1 MVKYSSAVQAKI
13 EVIREKYISSLPQ
26 QLRQIENLWQEVC
39 NCDADDGGDSLVE
52 LHRALHTLAGSGSTF
67 DFDVFGKKCRF
78 LEVLFK
84 QWLSGEAIP
93 RASER
98 AEISKRI
105 YALFS
110 EFEIARKSVRVF
122 GKECIWQPVSGQRGL
137 IYLLDDDESF
147 LDKLSVQLVAF
158 GYQVRSFL
166 TLESFEAAYRFQR
179 PAAALIDIILPP
191 DYLAGVD
198 FVDHLRA
205 EGLSIC
211 PVVFMSVR
219 DDFEARIKAVRA
231 GGDAFF
237 VKPVSIECLVE
248 RLDEL
253 TLVSE
258 SEQAKVLIVDDDRT
272 LAAYYRAVLE
282 DAGMEVALVHEP
294 EQTLVAMAELEPDLI
309 LMDMYMPHCSGSE
322 LAKLLRQQG
331 AYVSTPIVYLSVEA
345 DRKAQCQALAR
356 GGDDFLTK
364 PIDGELLVDY
374 VRARLQRFRQLNTL
388 ISQDS
393 LTGLLKHAKVKDQ
406 LAVTLS
412 RAERHHLPLAYALL
426 DIDRFKLINDEFGHM
441 AGDEVLKGL
450 ARMLK
455 QHLRKE
461 DSLGRYGGDEFAVVM
476 PDTDMDTAAR
486 VMNELRQRFERM
498 PFAHDGRE
506 FFITLSVG
514 ISGFPQE
521 TEVTAV
527 SAAADAALYKAK
539 DSGRNRVVA

>member
-1 MVKYSSAVQAKI
+1 MVQYSSAVQAKI
-13 EVIREKYISSLPQ
+13 EAIREKYINNLPQ
-26 QLRQIENLWQEVC
+26 QLRQIEQLWQAVRSC
-39 NCDADDGGDSLVE
+39 DDGGDSLVE

-67 DFDVFGKKCRF
+67 DFEVLGKKCRF
-78 LEVLFK
+78 LEVICK
-84 QWLSGEAIP
+84 RWLAGEDIP
-93 RASER
+93 VAAER
-98 AEISKRI
+98 EDIDRRI
-105 YALFS
+105 HALFS
-110 EFEIARKSVRVF
+110 EFEVARKSVRVF
-122 GKECIWQPVSGQRGL
+122 GKECIWQPSSGQRGL
-137 IYLLDDDESF
+137 IYLLDDDQDF

-166 TLESFEAAYRFQR
+166 TLESFEVAYRFQR
-179 PAAALIDIILPP
+179 PAAALVDIIIPP

-198 FVDHLRA
+198 FVAHLRE
-205 EGLSIC
+205 EGLDIC
-211 PVVFMSVR
+211 PIVFMSVR
-219 DDFEARIKAVRA
+219 DDFEARIRAVRA

-253 TLVSE
+253 TLRSE
-258 SEQAKVLIVDDDRT
+258 REDYKVLIIDDDRT
-272 LAAYYRAVLE
+272 LSAYYKAVLE
-282 DAGMEVALVHEP
+282 EAGMVVTLVHDP
-294 EQTLVAMAELEPDLI
+294 EQTLVAMAQLEPDII

-331 AYVSTPIVYLSVEA
+331 AYMSTPIVYLSVES
-345 DRKAQCQALAR
+345 DRQVQCQALAR

-364 PIDGELLVDY
+364 PINGELLVGF
-374 VRARLQRFRQLNTL
+374 VQARLQRFRQLNTL

-393 LTGLLKHAKVKDQ
+393 LTGLLKHTKVKEQ
-406 LAVTLS
+406 LAVALS

-441 AGDEVLKGL
+441 AGDEALKGL

-514 ISGFPQE
+514 ISGFPQVAE
-521 TEVTAV
+521 ATAV

-539 DSGRNRVVA
+539 GDGRNRVVV